1 MNKIIN
7 KSSPF
12 RVEKKS
18 IQDTMSSV
26 QTRRNSTCHGTAKP
40 LQSSQTANYLDI
52 FIDDRR
58 ARKGTR
64 VLHVPQNSLTSV
76 QALQTLICK
85 ELSIAQTPSMKLL
98 LSGMELKSDERVK
111 AL

>member
-1 MNKIIN
+1 
-7 KSSPF
+7 
-12 RVEKKS
+12 
-18 IQDTMSSV
+18 MSSV
-26 QTRRNSTCHGTAKP
+26 QTRRNSTCHGKAM
-40 LQSSQTANYLDI
+40 LSQSNHKANYLDI

-64 VLHVPQNSLTSV
+64 VLHVPQNSLTSL
-76 QALQTLICK
+76 QALQALICE
-85 ELSIAQTPSMKLL
+85 ELGIAQTTSIKIL